1 MTISINSNFLSELD
15 KSFIANIGVTSCAC
29 MIAVN
34 DEVVSIEPVNT
45 FIRKLRIR
53 YLLNGFASGV
63 IAIFFLG
70 LVVSANWWNF
80 SEETFQGYAEK
91 QTNGSGNVS
100 SFIAHQDVYEGIVL
114 RMDGNLKISR

>member
-1 MTISINSNFLSELD
+1 MTISINSNCLSELD
-15 KSFIANIGVTSCAC
+15 KSFRTNIGAAGCAC

-63 IAIFFLG
+63 FAIFVFW
-70 LVVSANWWNF
+70 LVVSVSSGNI
-80 SEETFQGYAEK
+80 SEENFQGYFEK
-91 QTNGSGNVS
+91 QSNGPGNSS
-100 SFIAHQDVYEGIVL
+100 SFIVRQDVYEGIVL
-114 RMDGNLKISR
+114 RMDRNLRISR